1 MIMTEENICEMI
13 CENILD
19 EREAQP
25 IYMKLV
31 NELRKDA
38 YPEEAE
44 AVEKLIVTD
53 EKKHEEYLKILNQS
67 HDCKCPGVVHI
78 PK

>member
-1 MIMTEENICEMI
+1 MTEETICEMI
-13 CENILD
+13 CINLLD

-31 NELRKDA
+31 KALRDDA

-44 AVEKLIVTD
+44 AVEKLIITD

-67 HDCKCPGVVHI
+67 HNCKCPGVVHTF
-78 PK
+78 K

>member
-1 MIMTEENICEMI
+1 MSEKTICEMV
-13 CENILD
+13 CTNLLD
-19 EREAQP
+19 ERKAQP
-25 IYMKLV
+25 EYMKLV

-53 EKKHEEYLKILNQS
+53 EKKHEEYLKVLNQS
-67 HDCKCPGVVHI
+67 HDCKCPGVVHTF
-78 PK
+78 K